1 MGISTKQLMQRFL
14 SFMTS
19 KASEYLNPVSARNPP
34 YQNKKVLEGHGRG
47 VL

>member
-19 KASEYLNPVSARNPP
+19 KASEYLNPVSARNLP
-34 YQNKKVLEGHGRG
+34 YKDKKVFEGQGRG